1 MDQKQ
6 LLSKDDLKD
15 EFKAYKKFAFKGD
28 MLKMAIAFILG
39 GAFNKVVS
47 SLSENILMP
56 FLNFFVNKTP
66 GGNWREAVWTPI
78 EGMVFEAGKFAAVT
92 IDFILM
98 TLVLFV
104 LLRILRGHMAE
115 DDEEIEQKPFIERL
129 KDFVLGDWFFP
140 FAAGLA
146 VIIMIFSHSWMA
158 GVWAFV
164 GMSLAVSW
172 FQNRE
177 LRKKSKVQEEVIKE
191 TKKKVEEQTVKV
203 EEEKENNVE
212 NIS

>member
-1 MDQKQ
+1 MDQRQ

-56 FLNFFVNKTP
+56 FLNFVVNKTP
-66 GGNWREAVWTPI
+66 SGNWREAVWTPI
-78 EGMVFEAGKFAAVT
+78 EGMVFEIGKFAAVT

-98 TLVLFV
+98 TLVLFI

-115 DDEEIEQKPFIERL
+115 DNDEEAEQKPLMERL

-140 FAAGLA
+140 FAAVLA
-146 VIIMIFSHSWMA
+146 VVIMIFAHSWMA

-177 LRKKSKVQEEVIKE
+177 LRKKAKVQEEVIKE
-191 TKKKVEEQTVKV
+191 TKKKVEEQSIQA
-203 EEEKENNVE
+203 EESE
-212 NIS
+212 